1 MPLDSYVTLGRSG
14 LRVSP
19 FTLGAMTFG
28 QEMGWGATPETS
40 YEIIAE
46 YLDRGGNAID
56 TANFYNFGHSEKIIG
71 DYLAAHP
78 DRRDRIVLGTKFFC
92 NLLPRDPNGGGGG
105 RKGILRQLDES
116 LRRLRTEYVDIDWL
130 HNYDPVNPIEETL
143 RTLDDLVT
151 AGKVRYI
158 GLSDRDQAGQ
168 RSTSGQDRD
177 SEPATA
183 ATATACGTSTGSCHP
198 TAPTTP
204 ASTAA
209 EANSLTTSSHHTG
222 WSTPTTSPQSTS
234 SQRPRCRPRP
244 TTQHPT
250 PPRHPTTS
258 PS

>member
-105 RKGILRQLDES
+105 R
-116 LRRLRTEYVDIDWL
+116 RL
-130 HNYDPVNPIEETL
+130 
-143 RTLDDLVT
+143 
-151 AGKVRYI
+151 
-158 GLSDRDQAGQ
+158 
-168 RSTSGQDRD
+168 
-177 SEPATA
+177 
-183 ATATACGTSTGSCHP
+183 
-198 TAPTTP
+198 
-204 ASTAA
+204 
-209 EANSLTTSSHHTG
+209 
-222 WSTPTTSPQSTS
+222 SPQSPYRWLS
-234 SQRPRCRPRP
+234 SCAVGPARPRGAGRGPVA
-244 TTQHPT
+244 
-250 PPRHPTTS
+250 PPPG
-258 PS
+258 

>member
-56 TANFYNFGHSEKIIG
+56 TTNFYNFGHSEKIIG

-116 LRRLRTEYVDIDWL
+116 LRRLRTEYVDIYWL

-158 GLSDRDQAGQ
+158 GLSDQPARKLAQAAMLAQ
-168 RSTSGQDRD
+168 VNSWTPVTAVQLEYSLLERTSEG
-177 SEPATA
+177 ELL
-183 ATATACGTSTGSCHP
+183 
-198 TAPTTP
+198 P
-204 ASTAA
+204 ASDAFGMGVMPWSPLRYGYLSGKYGSNHPVPVEHA
-209 EANSLTTSSHHTG
+209 EIEETYLGDHLSL
-222 WSTPTTSPQSTS
+222 
-234 SQRPRCRPRP
+234 
-244 TTQHPT
+244 
-250 PPRHPTTS
+250 
-258 PS
+258 